1 MIDKPEAVGP
11 EESCQNFTIE
21 EAMAVFSDEYDGSS
35 DISDQVTVSDS
46 PFVWES
52 GIVVPVWKAA
62 ECHFIQ
68 GREESYVVPMLSS
81 VRYYASKGEDG
92 TLVRCDQN
100 LIVSK
105 NVNSGRTSLRIVFSI
120 PEDDLKRSRPS
131 SGFSGLLV
139 YTDLSGKFRKIEK
152 YAGGEKLDGVYFS
165 ERESEIA
172 WERHKL
178 FINRIMEGVT
188 VFKVN
193 SLRIETRCPA
203 PGDTVE
209 YNDSI
214 TPSY

>member
-21 EAMAVFSDEYDGSS
+21 EAMAVFSDKYDRTSS
-35 DISDQVTVSDS
+35 ISDQVTVSDS

-120 PEDDLKRSRPS
+120 PEEAEVVQEVEVEVIPDRQRITAAV
-131 SGFSGLLV
+131 LV
-139 YTDLSGKFRKIEK
+139 LIR
-152 YAGGEKLDGVYFS
+152 
-165 ERESEIA
+165 
-172 WERHKL
+172 
-178 FINRIMEGVT
+178 
-188 VFKVN
+188 
-193 SLRIETRCPA
+193 
-203 PGDTVE
+203 
-209 YNDSI
+209 
-214 TPSY
+214 